1 MRLKSSLQRMM
12 PIQAKDD
19 ADSVGD
25 MFSRHVPFFH
35 FGLGFGEIHRHLSCM
50 FGLDLCASGLSVC

>member
-1 MRLKSSLQRMM
+1 MM

-35 FGLGFGEIHRHLSCM
+35 FGLGFGEIKKSFVVHVWS
-50 FGLDLCASGLSVC
+50 

>member
-1 MRLKSSLQRMM
+1 MMM

-35 FGLGFGEIHRHLSCM
+35 FGLGFGEIKKSFVVHVWS
-50 FGLDLCASGLSVC
+50 